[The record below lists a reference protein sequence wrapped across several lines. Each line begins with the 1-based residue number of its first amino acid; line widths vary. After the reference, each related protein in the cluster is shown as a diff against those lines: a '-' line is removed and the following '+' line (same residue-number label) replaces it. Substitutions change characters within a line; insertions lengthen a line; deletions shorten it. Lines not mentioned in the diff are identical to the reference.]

1 MNTITRRGFLRQLNC
16 AAVGSGAALN
26 TMLNLRLANSLA
38 AQGSPGRKALVC
50 LFLGGGIDSFNTL
63 VPYDTARY
71 NTYSVSRGVTGSV
84 GGLALS
90 RTSLLPLT
98 TPMQDYGLH
107 PSCQRIADMT
117 KGTGVFAGKKRM
129 AFIANM
135 GTLVQPTTKAQFTS
149 WENGN
154 NAALPLPRA
163 LFSHSDQAEHWQTG
177 IPQGL
182 TQLKGWFGR
191 AADILNAT
199 YNQSKVS
206 MSISLAGN
214 NTLQVGSNTEPFAI
228 TPTGSL
234 AFLGDSGG
242 ASVNPLQLKTS
253 ALRSTLDQHYANL
266 LSETFSQ
273 ITRKSDSA
281 QLFFQEQFDS
291 PGAALGPTV
300 DAMFPAG
307 NSLATA
313 LRTVAKTIKIST
325 QMGLGRQTFFVSM
338 GGWDHH
344 SELLDTQQ
352 GMLSTLDAA
361 IGGYQQALEA
371 LGLSNDVITF
381 TASDFGRTLRSNG
394 RGSDHAWGGNGM
406 VFGGPVDG
414 GKLFGT
420 YPNLALGSSDDV
432 GRGGRFLPST
442 SLDLFFGEMLRW
454 FGVPNANLSDVLP
467 NIGYFYNVNS
477 SVPPLGFVKP

>member
-1 MNTITRRGFLRQLNC
+1 MKTITRRGFLRQLNC

-26 TMLNLRLANSLA
+26 TILNLKLANSLA
-38 AQGSPGRKALVC
+38 AQSTPGRKALVC

-63 VPYDTARY
+63 VPYDTTRY
-71 NTYSVSRGVTGSV
+71 NTYSISRGAAGSA
-84 GGLALS
+84 GGLALPQ
-90 RTSLLPLT
+90 TSLLPLT

-107 PSCQRIADMT
+107 PSCLRMADMV

-135 GTLVQPTTKAQFTS
+135 GTLVQPTTKAQFTA
-149 WENGN
+149 WENGSN
-154 NAALPLPRA
+154 IALPLPRA

-191 AADILNAT
+191 AADILNSTHNAG
-199 YNQSKVS
+199 KVS
-206 MSISLAGN
+206 MSISLSGN
-214 NTLQVGSNTEPFAI
+214 NVLQVGGSTEPFAI

-234 AFLGDSGG
+234 AFTGDSGG

-253 ALRSTLDQHYANL
+253 ALRSTLDQTYANL
-266 LSETFSQ
+266 LSRTFSQ
-273 ITRKSDSA
+273 ITRKSDEA

-291 PGAALGPTV
+291 AGAALGPTV
-300 DAMFPAG
+300 DAMFPTSNA
-307 NSLATA
+307 LAMT
-313 LRTVAKTIKIST
+313 LRTVARTIKISN

-344 SELLDTQQ
+344 SELLNTQQ
-352 GMLSTLDAA
+352 SMLTTLDTA
-361 IGGYQQALEA
+361 IGAFQQALEA
-371 LGLSNDVITF
+371 LGLANDVITF

-420 YPNLALGSSDDV
+420 YPSLALDGPNDV

-442 SLDLFFGEMLRW
+442 SLDLFFAEMLRW
-454 FGVPNANLSDVLP
+454 FGVPNNSLSYVLP
-467 NIGYFYNVNS
+467 NLSNFYNVS
-477 SVPPLGFVKP
+477 STLPPLGFVKP